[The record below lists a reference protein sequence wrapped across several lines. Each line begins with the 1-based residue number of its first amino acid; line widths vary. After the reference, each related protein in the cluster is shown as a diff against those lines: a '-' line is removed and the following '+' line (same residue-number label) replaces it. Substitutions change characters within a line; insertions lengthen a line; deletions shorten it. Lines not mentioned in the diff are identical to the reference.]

1 VIGTPAK
8 GPVEIYMGCGDGCTR
23 AVDVTRMFA
32 AYDPG
37 KRQAVSLPLRCFV
50 KPGADLA
57 HVDVPFGVLA
67 SPPFSAAFANVRI
80 AAGEAGGTDAVCP
93 ETAAR

>member
-1 VIGTPAK
+1 VIGTPAR
-8 GPVEIYMGCGDGCTR
+8 GPVEIYMGCGDDCIR

-37 KRQAVSLPLRCFV
+37 KRHAVSLPLQCFI

-67 SPPFSAAFANVRI
+67 APPFSAAFANVRI
-80 AAGEAGGTDAVCP
+80 VAGGNGTDAACP
-93 ETAAR
+93 ETATR